1 MSIVQRPVTP
11 FNVVAVRE
19 AAAEPSRV

>member
-1 MSIVQRPVTP
+1 MSIVQRPVTL